1 MRSFCIPEQ
10 GGDTLIGKGEMIY
23 MNKKVVVNG
32 MELAAYDYEHRYVTK
47 NGKELNEISFK
58 FPVTSEAYH
67 DVAVLLYKDD
77 FQVEVPEANIA
88 FEAAIKQY
96 STSVTNLYE
105 KNQVGEYS
113 LVLEEKAGAAL

>member
-1 MRSFCIPEQ
+1 
-10 GGDTLIGKGEMIY
+10 

-32 MELAAYDYEHRYVTK
+32 MDLAAYDYEHKYVTK

-58 FPVTSEAYH
+58 FPVTSEDYH

-77 FQVEVPEANIA
+77 FRVEVPEENIA

-96 STSVTNLYE
+96 STSITNLYE
-105 KNQVGEYS
+105 KDQVGEYS